1 MMKMWVLVVFLAAG
15 AVEVHPQAS
24 ELACHAAAI
33 EQQRLAAAR
42 VIFDVEGAM
51 CVLADVDAD
60 LAAETLE
67 GLAP

>member
-1 MMKMWVLVVFLAAG
+1 MIEIWILLVFLTVG
-15 AVEVHPQAS
+15 EVEVHPQAS

-33 EQQRLAAAR
+33 EHQRRAAAR
-42 VIFDVEGAM
+42 VDFDVEGAM